1 LKAGRRLKRIN
12 GYSTPRIPTPCHPK
26 ILALH
31 REIVTR
37 FGGAEGVRDS
47 GILESA
53 MNQPG
58 ITEGIV
64 LKVNSISGAIQRV
77 KTRASFIL

>member
-1 LKAGRRLKRIN
+1 
-12 GYSTPRIPTPCHPK
+12 
-26 ILALH
+26 LH